1 MMFESVD
8 QVIRGADVVLIG
20 FQAKKNVDVVYSRKK
35 LDKKKASRM
44 LAFVESRKDA
54 GRTDDPPVPKDYG
67 TGRSLHCCGTSHP
80 AELIPFLD

>member
-35 LDKKKASRM
+35 LDKKKGPAM
-44 LAFVESRKDA
+44 LRGPVEDNGFEPMTS
-54 GRTDDPPVPKDYG
+54 TLPV
-67 TGRSLHCCGTSHP
+67 
-80 AELIPFLD
+80 